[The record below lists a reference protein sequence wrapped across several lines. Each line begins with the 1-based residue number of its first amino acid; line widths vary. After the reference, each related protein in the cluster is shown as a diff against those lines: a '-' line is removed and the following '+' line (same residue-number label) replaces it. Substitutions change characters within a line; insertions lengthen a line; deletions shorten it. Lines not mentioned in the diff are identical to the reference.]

1 MKHSNLLGKALSV
14 VTASAMLVIG
24 NTAFPENTKLN
35 AYAADQ
41 TLKGSIN
48 GYDYE
53 LINES
58 GIGNITMAPGANSF
72 NSSWEDIEEFDARMG
87 ANYKPLNK
95 DYKNLS
101 PNFKLSYDVE
111 FTPMGNS
118 FIGAYGTTSNPHV
131 EYYIVE
137 GWGDWR
143 PPGGNSPIDSVVSNG
158 LPYDI
163 FETKYYNVP
172 SLDGAISY
180 SQYWSVRKTSA
191 SNYGTTSNIKATIN
205 VSDHFK
211 AFEDAGFDMSGSLDG
226 LYFNV
231 KGFRKDGSANVKNL
245 NIYPT
250 FAYST
255 VEATADEV
263 DYIFN
268 DGFEGTDND
277 WAGRLN
283 ETVEASSAA
292 ALSGSGSLSVSGR
305 TANWNGAAK
314 ALSSD
319 QFSSGSEYSFSANV
333 MYDNGPDEQTFQ
345 LSLQYSDGS
354 STQYDHIAS
363 ATAVKGEWVQLANT
377 NYTIPSGASDVRLYV
392 ETDEND
398 TDYIDFYVDDVAAAP
413 AGTKIK
419 GAEPPKKAVMGD
431 VNFDGTIDSLDMIA
445 ARKGIIAGNFK
456 GSALKAA
463 DVDQNGAF
471 ETADLVLIQSY
482 ILGKISD
489 WPEPVIVEPVIDT
502 SKWDNYKET
511 ASSQYIDFY
520 KSSIKHFGNT
530 YRLDKKL
537 AAAESGESLTIAYL
551 GGSITE
557 GKNYTTPF
565 SNYVKSTFAK
575 GSFKEINAG
584 LSGTSS
590 VVGLVRSEQEIISKN
605 ADIIFLEFS
614 VNDHE
619 DIMYKKCFE
628 SCIKKFLD
636 MPNEPAVIVLIT
648 RAQGG
653 FSSQSQMY
661 PIGKNFDIP
670 VISMDDALTKAFN
683 SGFLKTSDYY
693 QDEYHPHQKGGQLI
707 SDCLAYY
714 FRQAM
719 KSEHLS
725 TSYSIPTKAVYG
737 MEYADCVNVNPKN
750 LDNFSAG
757 SWTAGSGYNN
767 SPSLNYSYTL
777 NGGNPMKFKTT
788 GKGLIIVFKANSS
801 GMGSINVTVNG
812 KTTKV
817 NGNKQYTWGGP
828 DAELGY
834 YQSNSGELDVSISGS
849 GSFTIWGIGLIK

>member
-143 PPGGNSPIDSVVSNG
+143 PPGGTSPIDSVVSNG

-268 DGFEGTDND
+268 DGFEGTDNN

-363 ATAVKGEWVQLANT
+363 ATAIKGEWVQLANT

>member
-143 PPGGNSPIDSVVSNG
+143 PPGGTSPIDSVVSNG